1 MHFYLI
7 VFALMIA
14 PIDWFAVNRKW
25 KKLEYIAKPMV
36 IVILIT
42 WLLINGGYQGPTIF
56 FLIGLGLSLAGDI
69 FLMLPD
75 EKFIAGLVSFLFAH
89 LAYIR
94 GFSIS
99 GLHFSI
105 GLLAV
110 IVIVGLIGIV
120 VLRQLLKGLT
130 AHHQEKLRFPI
141 IIYAIVISIMLIS
154 ALSTVISPSPGWDFY
169 PAIIVSTGAILF
181 FFSDSN
187 LAWNRFV
194 NLVPHGKL
202 MVIISYHL
210 AQIAITL
217 GVGLNYLS

>member
-120 VLRQLLKGLT
+120 VVRQLLKGLT

>member
-154 ALSTVISPSPGWDFY
+154 ALSTVISPSPGWDFF